1 MFRKSLFALATLATV
16 GAAAL
21 APTAASAK
29 PFKGGFHHHHHYG
42 WGIGAGLVGAA
53 IVADAAYSSCWVKRW
68 VDTPFGPRL
77 RRIYVC
83 Y

>member
-1 MFRKSLFALATLATV
+1 MFRKAILAASALTII

-29 PFKGGFHHHHHYG
+29 GMHHHHGG
-42 WGIGAGLVGAA
+42 WGNSFYIGGPSYV
-53 IVADAAYSSCWVKRW
+53 AYSGYSTCWVKRW

-77 RRIYVC
+77 KRFYVC

>member
-1 MFRKSLFALATLATV
+1 MFRKSLFALAALATV
-16 GAAAL
+16 SAAAL

-29 PFKGGFHHHHHYG
+29 PWGKGWHHHHGYG
-42 WGIGAGLVGAA
+42 LGLGLVGAA